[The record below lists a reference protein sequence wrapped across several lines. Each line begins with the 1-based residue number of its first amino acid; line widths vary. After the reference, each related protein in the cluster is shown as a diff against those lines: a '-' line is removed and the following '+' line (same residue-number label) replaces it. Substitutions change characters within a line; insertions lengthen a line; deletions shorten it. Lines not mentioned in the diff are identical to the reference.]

1 MENSDKDSNTQ
12 SEPTFNNQD
21 LVSPLGNSTT
31 SSGFDP
37 QSITNNTTTPITNS
51 SVPSPTESSPSNP
64 YSHKH
69 KSKNIMLVV
78 LIIVIVVLVGIGA
91 YFIGKH
97 TSSSKSLF
105 NVTKTSAG
113 SSGSTNLSGPYAGW
127 YTFVD
132 NSRVF
137 SIKYPSNWVEFNVF
151 GSGLGPTSLVDQ
163 TGANFSP
170 NLFSN
175 IKVNCFAYYGSLQS
189 IFNQNVQN
197 NGSPVTINSYPGL
210 YYQQVSTG
218 GQVSST
224 TDYYGVYHNG
234 VTLIYSFNVL
244 QSNGLPGDPAYNL
257 TSEIPTFLKII
268 NSTTFSVPANLQNS
282 TYIAINSKT
291 TYLKISQ
298 LGIKIPLTSSLNG
311 LYYAWQ
317 PSTSTAWIF
326 SPSLESLAHQLSPQQ
341 CAANPIT
348 SSMVKNASD
357 TFAIGNF
364 VALAEIRTGTPGPY
378 QFNTIKLGN
387 TYYDLVAPQF
397 GCTNSNTMTSSINNP
412 VTDLSKSFSQIS
424 NI

>member
-1 MENSDKDSNTQ
+1 MENSDEDSNTQ

-21 LVSPLGNSTT
+21 LVSPLGNSTN

-37 QSITNNTTTPITNS
+37 QSITNNTTTPIING

-97 TSSSKSLF
+97 TSNSKSLS
-105 NVTKTSAG
+105 NVTKTSTG
-113 SSGSTNLSGPYAGW
+113 SSGSANLSGPYAGW

-132 NSRVF
+132 SSRVF

-234 VTLIYSFNVL
+234 VTLIYSFSVL
-244 QSNGLPGDPAYNL
+244 QSNGGPGDPAYNL

-268 NSTTFSVPANLQNS
+268 NSTTFSVPASLQNS
-282 TYIAINSKT
+282 TYVAINSKT

-348 SSMVKNASD
+348 SSMVKNVNQD
-357 TFAIGNF
+357 NF
-364 VALAEIRTGTPGPY
+364 IVLAMVNKGVVGPEL
-378 QFNTIKLGN
+378 QFNDVKLGN
-387 TYYDLVAPQF
+387 SYFDLESADF
-397 GCTNSNTMTSSINNP
+397 GCTNNNTVFNLFHNLA
-412 VTDLSKSFSQIS
+412 TDLSKSFSQIS